1 MKNIT
6 EILEK
11 EAKELLAMMHVE
23 AEVVVWEEN
32 GVYSVGI
39 TSDQDA
45 PLLIGKY
52 GETLQAI
59 QRILEAILY
68 KVAGERVEL
77 TVNINDYRE
86 RQKERLAHITER
98 TAQKVR
104 EEGREAYLHSFSAYE
119 RKIIH
124 EYIARTYPELTSYS
138 EGEGEERKIIV
149 KIKEG

>member
-11 EAKELLAMMHVE
+11 EAKELLSMMHVK
-23 AEVVVWEEN
+23 AEVMVREEN
-32 GVYSVGI
+32 GAYSVGI
-39 TSDQDA
+39 TSDEDA

-68 KVAGERVEL
+68 KAVAERVDIA
-77 TVNINDYRE
+77 VNINDYRE
-86 RQKERLAHITER
+86 RQKERLAHIAER
-98 TAQKVR
+98 TAQKVK

-124 EYIARTYPELTSYS
+124 EYITHTHPELTSYS
-138 EGEGEERKIIV
+138 EGEGDERKIIISP
-149 KIKEG
+149 KT